1 MLVSYFSNSCRNN
14 FPNYWWR
21 QLTIMAPWLHQWQI
35 FTGFRIL
42 RNLLRFGGYA
52 STIILLFSWYLLE
65 YTITIVFTNYL
76 VLPKFNIITVAWKH
90 QDFESLTSG
99 CSFYS
104 NNLFFHLENYE
115 WSQVYLSSF
124 WDTKIAPSH
133 QLTCKYYKKKS

>member
-14 FPNYWWR
+14 SPNYWWR

-52 STIILLFSWYLLE
+52 STIILFVSWYC
-65 YTITIVFTNYL
+65 FTNYL
-76 VLPKFNIITVAWKH
+76 VLPTFSIITVAWKH
-90 QDFESLTSG
+90 QGFESLTGG

-104 NNLFFHLENYE
+104 NKFFFHLENYD

-124 WDTKIAPSH
+124 RDTKIALSH
-133 QLTCKYYKKKS
+133 QLTCKYYKKNS